1 MAADLDAAKYI
12 SFGTYKRDGTL
23 VEAPVWIVPF
33 EDGYA
38 FTTDSTAFKVKRLT
52 RDPRVTVA
60 VSTFRGRVTDDAVRH
75 VGTGA
80 VLSPER
86 AQEVQTLVRRKYGIA
101 WLVTLGPSRLMN
113 RLRGRET
120 TVGEGAIKFVI
131 DGTAS
136 A

>member
-1 MAADLDAAKYI
+1 MPQDLDNAKYV

-38 FTTDSTAFKVKRLT
+38 FTTDSTSFKVKRLG

-60 VSTFRGRVTDDAVRH
+60 VSNFRGRIADGTTRH
-75 VGTGA
+75 IGTGE

-86 AQEVQTLVRRKYGIA
+86 AQEVQRLVRRKYGIA

-113 RLRGRET
+113 RLRGREQT
-120 TVGEGAIKFVI
+120 TGEGAIAFVVTGAT
-131 DGTAS
+131 DV
-136 A
+136 